1 MNLARRWID
10 PVMKIPWQVV
20 AEHTKTITGDHGL
33 NRDGD
38 AIVIWLLPARQTAF
52 RRADIKLQRTRPGQ
66 NGQLHWRS
74 PHRYHQEGACL
85 SAVNDIRG
93 DTMATQPTLKG
104 AWKITFLLFLLMV
117 VNFADKIVVGLAGV
131 PIMTDLNLEPEQFGL
146 LGSSF
151 FFLFSISAIV
161 VGFIVN
167 RIATRWVL
175 LVLATIWAL
184 AQFPMVGTVS
194 FTTLLICRV
203 ILGAGE
209 GPAAAVAIHSV
220 YKWFPD
226 EKRAL
231 PTAILSQGSA
241 FGVILAVPSL
251 NWLIVNYSWHYAF
264 GALGVVGLM
273 WVVAWSILGK
283 EGPLVHTAAMA
294 AAEPRIPYF
303 RILTSRTFIGCC
315 AATFGAYWALSLGL
329 TWFTPFIVKGLGFS
343 QQNAGW
349 ISILPWISGAIVVLL
364 TGWVSQVLMAR
375 GVSTRSARG
384 VLGAVPLIVGGLIIA
399 VLPHVEGVGLQIAL
413 LVVGSGLC
421 GSIYVVCPPMLGE
434 FTPVSQRGAVIAI
447 YGAIYT
453 LAGIIAP
460 TVMGSVIQRAAVLLD
475 GYMTGFTI
483 NAVILVTSGL
493 LGLLLLQPNTERA
506 RLMGEEATQPKFA

>member
-1 MNLARRWID
+1 M
-10 PVMKIPWQVV
+10 
-20 AEHTKTITGDHGL
+20 
-33 NRDGD
+33 
-38 AIVIWLLPARQTAF
+38 TA
-52 RRADIKLQRTRPGQ
+52 
-66 NGQLHWRS
+66 
-74 PHRYHQEGACL
+74 
-85 SAVNDIRG
+85 
-93 DTMATQPTLKG
+93 QPTPKG
-104 AWKITFLLFLLMV
+104 AWKITFLLFLFML
-117 VNFADKIVVGLAGV
+117 VNFADKIVVGLAGA
-131 PIMTDLNLEPEQFGL
+131 PIMDELKLSPEQFGL

-167 RIATRWVL
+167 RVDTRWVL
-175 LVLATIWAL
+175 LAMAVIWSV

-209 GPAAAVAIHSV
+209 GPAFSVAAHAI

-226 EKRAL
+226 EKRTL

-241 FGVILAVPSL
+241 FGVILAVPAL
-251 NWLIVNYSWHYAF
+251 NWIIVNHSWHYAF

-273 WVVAWSILGK
+273 WTLAWFVMGK
-283 EGPLVHTAAMA
+283 EGPLVQSAAMA
-294 AAEPRIPYF
+294 AADPRVPYA
-303 RILTSRTFIGCC
+303 RLLTSRTFLGCC

-343 QQNAGW
+343 QKDAGW
-349 ISILPWISGAIVVLL
+349 ISVLPWVFGATIVLL
-364 TGWVSQVLMAR
+364 TGWISQIMMAR
-375 GVSTRSARG
+375 GYSTRAARG
-384 VLGAVPLIVGGLIIA
+384 VLGSVPLIVGGLILA
-399 VLPHVEGVGLQIAL
+399 VLPHIAPGGIMIAF

-434 FTPVSQRGAVIAI
+434 FAPVQQRGAVIAI

-453 LAGIIAP
+453 LAGMIAP
-460 TVMGSVIQRAAVLLD
+460 SVMGSVIQHAAMPMD

-483 NAVILVTSGL
+483 NAVVLVVSGL
-493 LGLLLLQPNTERA
+493 LGLALLWPNTERA
-506 RLMGEEATQPKFA
+506 RMAAGQEAAQAKFA

>member
-1 MNLARRWID
+1 M
-10 PVMKIPWQVV
+10 
-20 AEHTKTITGDHGL
+20 
-33 NRDGD
+33 
-38 AIVIWLLPARQTAF
+38 
-52 RRADIKLQRTRPGQ
+52 
-66 NGQLHWRS
+66 
-74 PHRYHQEGACL
+74 
-85 SAVNDIRG
+85 SAK
-93 DTMATQPTLKG
+93 PTPKG
-104 AWKITFLLFLLMV
+104 AWKITFLLSLFML

-131 PIMTDLNLEPEQFGL
+131 PIMAEMKLEPEQFGL

-175 LVLATIWAL
+175 IVLAVIWAL

-194 FTTLLICRV
+194 FSTLLICRV

-209 GPAAAVAIHSV
+209 GPAFSVAAHSV

-226 EKRAL
+226 EKRTL

-241 FGVILAVPSL
+241 FGVILAVPAL
-251 NWLIVNYSWHYAF
+251 NWIIVNHSCHYAF

-273 WVVAWSILGK
+273 WGVVWLVMGK
-283 EGPLVHTAAMA
+283 EGPLVQTVAQA
-294 AAEPRIPYF
+294 AADPRVPYF
-303 RILTSRTFIGCC
+303 QLLTSRTFIGCC

-329 TWFTPFIVKGLGFS
+329 TWFTPFIIKGLGFA
-343 QQNAGW
+343 QQDAGW
-349 ISILPWISGAIVVLL
+349 ISILPWVFGAGIVLL
-364 TGWVSQVLMAR
+364 TGWISQVLMAR
-375 GVSTRSARG
+375 GMTTRGARG
-384 VLGAVPLIVGGLIIA
+384 ILGSVPLIAGGLILA
-399 VLPHVEGVGLQIAL
+399 ALPHVEVGGSTIAL

-421 GSIYVVCPPMLGE
+421 GSIYVVCPPMLSE
-434 FTPVSQRGAVIAI
+434 FTPVSQRGAVISI

-460 TVMGSVIQRAAVLLD
+460 TVMGSVIQRAAVPLD

-483 NAVILVTSGL
+483 NAVIMVASGL
-493 LGLLLLQPNTERA
+493 LGLLLLWPNTERA
-506 RLMGEEATQPKFA
+506 RLVAQAAVQPKFA